1 MLQHIQ
7 DYWWACWGM
16 GFGVV
21 WMVLQY
27 HRTDAEQPRD
37 RRLRSLI
44 RGYDE
49 HEGGIPPRVLLLAGI
64 ALLILA
70 INALVEVIR

>member
-7 DYWWACWGM
+7 DYWWAYWGI
-16 GFGVV
+16 GFGIG

-27 HRTDAEQPRD
+27 RRTDTEQPRD

-64 ALLILA
+64 ALLVLGIT
-70 INALVEVIR
+70 ALVQVIR

>member
-7 DYWWACWGM
+7 DYWWAYWGTAATI
-16 GFGVV
+16 G
-21 WMVLQY
+21 WSIYQY
-27 HRTDAEQPRD
+27 RRTDSDLPRT
-37 RRLRSLI
+37 RRLKSLI